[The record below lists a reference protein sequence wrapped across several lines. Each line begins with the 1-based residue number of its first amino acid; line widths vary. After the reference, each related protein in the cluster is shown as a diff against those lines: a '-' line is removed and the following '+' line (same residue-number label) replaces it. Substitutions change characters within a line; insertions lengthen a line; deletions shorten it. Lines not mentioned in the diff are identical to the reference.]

1 MSKCNFLFSAVS
13 LTISLTISLTVG
25 LLAAH
30 TTAHAADTSL
40 ELPRGG
46 WRNSGG
52 EVAGFRQ
59 PVHYP
64 VSSVNAEGQNEMSQI
79 RGSINGTAKKK
90 PGKLIVNGAAM
101 PLSIGEDGAFARPY
115 SFSSGSNNVEVRSP
129 DGKDIRRVQFY
140 DTNTSRPQTRLRVVL
155 SWDSDGTDLDLHVVS
170 PDGQHVWYGNRVAAN
185 GGALDVDV
193 TTGYGPEI
201 YANTAP
207 AKGTYHVYVNYYG
220 NGPDAQALTVA
231 KVNIITQEGT
241 LSEKQQTVTVPMR
254 KPGELTLVK
263 SFTYP

>member
-1 MSKCNFLFSAVS
+1 MIKYSS
-13 LTISLTISLTVG
+13 LLLVISTAASLM
-25 LLAAH
+25 AS
-30 TTAHAADTSL
+30 TAYAADTTI

-64 VSSVNAEGQNEMSQI
+64 ASSVNAEGQNEMSQI
-79 RGSINGTAKKK
+79 KGRINGSPKKG

-101 PLSIGEDGAFARPY
+101 PLSIGEGGEFARPY
-115 SFSSGSNNVEVRSP
+115 SFNSGSNSVEVRSP
-129 DGKDIRRVQFY
+129 DGSDIKRVQFY
-140 DTNTSRPQTRLRVVL
+140 DTNTSRPQARLRVVL

-170 PDGQHVWYGNRVAAN
+170 PDGEHVWYGNRVAAN

-207 AKGTYHVYVNYYG
+207 PTGTYHVYVNYYG
-220 NGPDAQALTVA
+220 SGTSGKDLTVA
-231 KVNIITQEGT
+231 RVAIISQEGT
-241 LSEKQQTVTVPMR
+241 LSEKQQSFQIPMR
-254 KPGELTLVK
+254 KAGELTLVK